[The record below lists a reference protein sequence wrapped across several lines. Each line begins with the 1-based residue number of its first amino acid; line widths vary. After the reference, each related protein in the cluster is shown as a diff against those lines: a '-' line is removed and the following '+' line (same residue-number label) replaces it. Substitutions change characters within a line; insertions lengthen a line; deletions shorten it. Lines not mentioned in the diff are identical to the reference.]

1 MSEEKYIENSLDS
14 NNLYR
19 EETYTDLQNGAM
31 KAFWPVD
38 TKGVDVV
45 DGTRSPKFLALTNI
59 QTQDGPAPIQA
70 EIEANHLEEAVNKFQ
85 EKLDQVVGS
94 LIEETQKQEE
104 EK

>member
-1 MSEEKYIENSLDS
+1 MPLTVTPVKVVFLPPK
-14 NNLYR
+14 
-19 EETYTDLQNGAM
+19 ETSKFLNGLCA
-31 KAFWPVD
+31 PIS
-38 TKGVDVV
+38 
-45 DGTRSPKFLALTNI
+45 GTRNPKFLALTNI